1 MITSESKKQRQ
12 YTFWTMANYNTVDC
26 LCFFD
31 SDVIIVF
38 GRNVGLKNY
47 FDFAWPLR
55 PKSRNKVALKHR
67 NSLMAPP
74 NVCSSFSR
82 EIAMACQ
89 QQRNRCSKFCPK
101 TTVSLVNYRSC
112 SFCNK
117 LSIPPRATNNGLTV
131 RNVY

>member
-1 MITSESKKQRQ
+1 MLCPNDMIHTKAVELCVEINLLKFICLHILSK
-12 YTFWTMANYNTVDC
+12 
-26 LCFFD
+26 
-31 SDVIIVF
+31 SI
-38 GRNVGLKNY
+38 
-47 FDFAWPLR
+47 
-55 PKSRNKVALKHR
+55 NKVALKPQ
-67 NSLMAPP
+67 NSLIAPP
-74 NVCSSFSR
+74 NACSSFSR

-131 RNVY
+131 TKCVPRVKKYSKF